1 MLTQNQIVF
10 FNSNGFLVVEDVLDQ
25 ATVLDP
31 VRSEYAALLDTFITT
46 WVAQGQM
53 QAPAASDS
61 FYDKLK
67 LAYQAGCDW
76 FQSMDISMPGNE
88 IKSETPMYFSK
99 IHLNS

>member
-1 MLTQNQIVF
+1 MLTQNQIVS

-31 VRSEYAALLDTFITT
+31 VHTEYAALLDTVIIT

-61 FYDKLK
+61 LYDKLK

-76 FQSMDISMPGNE
+76 FQSMDISMPRNE
-88 IKSETPMYFSK
+88 IKSETPTHFSK
-99 IHLNS
+99 IHLIS

>member
-1 MLTQNQIVF
+1 
-10 FNSNGFLVVEDVLDQ
+10 
-25 ATVLDP
+25 
-31 VRSEYAALLDTFITT
+31 
-46 WVAQGQM
+46 M

-88 IKSETPMYFSK
+88 IKSDTPMHFSK
-99 IHLNS
+99 ITFNFLTCPEVLDIVKDLIGPEITSNPIQHVRLKPPVPDLSASKVRAHIARTN